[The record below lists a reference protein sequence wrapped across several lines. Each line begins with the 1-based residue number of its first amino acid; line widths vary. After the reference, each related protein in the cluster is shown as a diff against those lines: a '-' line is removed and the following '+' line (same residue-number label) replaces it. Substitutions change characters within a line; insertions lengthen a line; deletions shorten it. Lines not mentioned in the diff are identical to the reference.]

1 MLSSLSSRIQ
11 DWFCLS
17 FKSAMIIILD
27 MGSFSKHPLLYV
39 VYICNDLS
47 NDDMKAARIVKPNE
61 TLEVQELETPKA
73 KGSQVLIKV
82 QSSGVCHSDIHLWE
96 GGYEGIEGQFLKTTD
111 RGVKYPLTPGHE
123 IAGIV
128 DSLGEEAQGFTKSEK
143 VLVYPWIGEGL
154 CPACRSGEENLCDK
168 PRSLGVYMEGG
179 YAEYVLVPSYKY
191 LLKMDDEMDT
201 DASATLSCSAL
212 TAYGAVKNT
221 TLKPNDNVVIVGA
234 GGLGL
239 MAIQLAKAVTGSK
252 IIAMDLDDEK
262 LRAAKR
268 NGADNT
274 INSKKEDPVKAVMEW
289 TSKMGADAVIDFV
302 NASKTVETD
311 MQFLRRRAKLVLVG
325 LFGGELKLSLVS
337 MPTRAYRLIGSY
349 TGTLSDMTELVSLA
363 RRGVIKP
370 IVSNKFKLNQ
380 ATEALK
386 MLKEGKILGRG
397 VINP

>member
-1 MLSSLSSRIQ
+1 M
-11 DWFCLS
+11 
-17 FKSAMIIILD
+17 KSA
-27 MGSFSKHPLLYV
+27 K
-39 VYICNDLS
+39 
-47 NDDMKAARIVKPNE
+47 IVKVNQPLQIE
-61 TLEVQELETPKA
+61 ESKTPKPT
-73 KGSQVLIKV
+73 GSQVLVKV

-96 GGYEGIEGQFLKTTD
+96 GGYEGPQGQFLKTTD

-123 IAGIV
+123 IAGVV
-128 DSLGEEAQGFTKSEK
+128 DSLGEQTEGFAKNEK

-168 PRSLGVYMEGG
+168 PRSLGIYMDGG
-179 YAEYVLVPSYKY
+179 YAEYALIPSYKY

-212 TAYGAVKNT
+212 TAYGAVKNAN
-221 TLKPNDNVVIVGA
+221 LKPYDNVVIVGA

-239 MAIQLAKAVTGSK
+239 MSIQLAKAVTGSK

-262 LRAAKR
+262 LIAAKK
-268 NGADNT
+268 NGADNI
-274 INSKKEDPVKAVMEW
+274 INSKKEDPVKAVMEL
-289 TSKMGADAVIDFV
+289 TNKMGADSVIDFV
-302 NASKTVETD
+302 NASKTVETE
-311 MQFLRRRAKLVLVG
+311 MQFLRKRAKLVLVG

-349 TGTLSDMTELVSLA
+349 TGTLSEMIELVSLA

-370 IVSNKFKLNQ
+370 LVSNRFKLNQ
-380 ATEALK
+380 ATEALT

>member
-1 MLSSLSSRIQ
+1 M
-11 DWFCLS
+11 
-17 FKSAMIIILD
+17 KS
-27 MGSFSKHPLLYV
+27 
-39 VYICNDLS
+39 
-47 NDDMKAARIVKPNE
+47 ARIVKPKESLE
-61 TLEVQELETPKA
+61 TQEVKTPKA

-128 DSLGEEAQGFTKSEK
+128 DSLGEEAQGFTKDEK

-168 PRSLGVYMEGG
+168 PRSLGIYMDGG
-179 YAEYVLVPSYKY
+179 YAEYVLVPSYRY
-191 LLKMDDEMDT
+191 LVKIDDEMDI

-212 TAYGAVKNT
+212 TAYGAVKNAN
-221 TLKPNDNVVIVGA
+221 LKPYDNVVIVGA

-262 LRAAKR
+262 LTAAKR

-274 INSKKEDPVKAVMEW
+274 INSKKEEDPIRAVMEL
-289 TSKMGADAVIDFV
+289 TDKMGADAVIDFV

-311 MQFLRRRAKLVLVG
+311 MQFLRKRAKLVLVG

-349 TGTLSDMTELVSLA
+349 TGTLSDMTELISLA
-363 RRGVIKP
+363 KRGVIKP
-370 IVSNKFKLNQ
+370 LVSNRFKLSQ
-380 ATEALK
+380 ATEALT
-386 MLKEGKILGRG
+386 MLKDGKIIGRG

>member
-1 MLSSLSSRIQ
+1 M
-11 DWFCLS
+11 
-17 FKSAMIIILD
+17 KS
-27 MGSFSKHPLLYV
+27 
-39 VYICNDLS
+39 
-47 NDDMKAARIVKPNE
+47 ARIVKPKE
-61 TLEVQELETPKA
+61 SLEVQQLETPSP

-82 QSSGVCHSDIHLWE
+82 ESSGVCHSDIHLWD
-96 GGYEGIEGQFLKTTD
+96 GGYEGLEGQFLKTTD

-128 DSLGEEAQGFTKSEK
+128 DSLGDQAEGFNKNEK

-154 CPACRSGEENLCDK
+154 CPACRIGEENLCDK
-168 PRSLGVYMEGG
+168 PRSLGVYMDGG

-201 DASATLSCSAL
+201 NASATLSCSAL

-221 TLKPNDNVVIVGA
+221 NLKPNDNVVIVGA

-239 MAIQLAKAVTGSK
+239 MAMQLAKAVTGAR

-262 LRAAKR
+262 LGAAKK
-268 NGADNT
+268 NGADNI
-274 INSKKEDPVKAVMEW
+274 INSKKEDPVKAVMEL
-289 TSKMGADAVIDFV
+289 TDKMGADAVIDFV
-302 NASKTVETD
+302 NASKTVESD
-311 MQFLRRRAKLVLVG
+311 IQFLRRRARLVLVG

-349 TGTLSDMTELVSLA
+349 TGTLNDMIELVSLA
-363 RRGVIKP
+363 KRGIIKP
-370 IVSNKFKLNQ
+370 LVSNRFKLNQ
-380 ATEALK
+380 ATEALT
-386 MLKEGKILGRG
+386 MLKEGKILGRA